1 MLPVYRLTYAFIIS
15 LSIVWS
21 CGLATIADA
30 SEVKLRR
37 FFLPNGL
44 EVLIKEDHARKVA
57 ALQLWVKVG
66 SADETDA
73 ERGISHLIEHM
84 AFKGTER
91 RGLGKIAAEIEGLG
105 GDVNAYTS
113 WDETV
118 FHVIVPAHATKQGL
132 DILLDAV
139 LRPTLDPTE
148 LQKEKQVV
156 LEEILEGEERP
167 ERKSSQMLF
176 KTAYTTSPYKY
187 PIIGYKDTVEKFTRE
202 DVLKFREKWY
212 VPENMF
218 LVIVGDVYSD
228 QVTKDVEAMTKDL
241 KPTGFFRPPRPSEP
255 AQNAVRSSFQ
265 RDKNARETRLHIA
278 SHIPSVEG
286 NDVNALDLAADILG
300 ARDSSRLVRV
310 LKKEKGLVNSI
321 SAYSLTPKEPGLML
335 ISATLDSKNLDA
347 VAKGVMD
354 ELKKLSKE
362 LPSEEEL
369 ERAKVYIESQHVYA
383 RETVQGIARSIG
395 NYHADLG
402 DGNYEEKYLR
412 LNRAVTPAQISEVV
426 AKYLFPPNLTVT
438 ALIPESD
445 QPVDEKQVL
454 STAETYAKR
463 STIAYEKTKTNGNI
477 VLKTLPNGL
486 RIVACQDES
495 NPVVSVRLVHL
506 GGKRFETKETEG
518 IMNFI
523 AQMINKGAGSLSE
536 FEIARKIEDMGGRLT
551 GFSGY
556 DSFGISASFFSRYTD
571 PGLKLLA
578 LIHKHCS
585 FPSEETERERALIIN
600 RIRTEPD
607 RPVPYALTMLGKTL
621 FKDSPYGFDKEG
633 TLATVAGFTREDLL
647 NIYKLYAAPANTVI
661 SVVGDFDVEKTL
673 QRIEELFGPIPD
685 VKFTTPTVPKE
696 APLSKVREEIVRI
709 PRAKAHISIGFIA
722 TTFSDQDRYP
732 LEVLNNILSGQG
744 GRLFLELRDK
754 QSLAYSVASLVRPG
768 LDPGMFAFYI
778 ACDVPKVQH
787 AVKGLFDEIQ
797 KIRSTAVSPEELDH
811 SINNLVGN
819 HLISLQ
825 SSWARA
831 ENTALNTLYGL
842 GHDYDAEYIAK
853 IKAVKVEDVLRVAKK
868 YLDPSK
874 CAIVK
879 ILPADARR

>member
-1 MLPVYRLTYAFIIS
+1 MFLFHRLTYALITVC
-15 LSIVWS
+15 IVCS
-21 CGLATIADA
+21 YVLASA
-30 SEVKLRR
+30 SEASEAKLRR

-44 EVLIKEDHARKVA
+44 EVLVKEDHARKVA

-105 GDVNAYTS
+105 GDINAYTS

-118 FHVIVPAHATKQGL
+118 FHVVVPAHATKQGL

-139 LRPTLDPTE
+139 LRPTLDSSE
-148 LQKEKQVV
+148 LEKEKQVV

-167 ERKSSQMLF
+167 ERKASQVLF

-187 PIIGYKDTVEKFTRE
+187 PIIGYRNTVEKVTRE
-202 DVLKFREKWY
+202 DILNFRKKWY

-218 LVIVGDVYSD
+218 LVIVGDVDST
-228 QVTKDVEAMTKDL
+228 QVVKDVEAMTKDL

-255 AQNAVRSSFQ
+255 AQDAVRSSFH
-265 RDKNARETRLHIA
+265 RDKNSRETRLHLA
-278 SHIPSVEG
+278 FHIPSVEG

-310 LKKEKGLVNSI
+310 LKKEKGIVNSI
-321 SAYSLTPKEPGLML
+321 SAYALTPKEPGLML
-335 ISATLDSKNLDA
+335 IYATLDSKNLGA
-347 VAKGVMD
+347 VTKGVMD
-354 ELKKLSKE
+354 EIKKLAKE
-362 LPSEEEL
+362 PPSQEEL
-369 ERAKVYIESQHVYA
+369 DRAKVFIESQHVYA

-412 LNRAVTPAQISEVV
+412 LNRAVTSAQISQVV
-426 AKYLFPPNLTVT
+426 AKYLFPPNLTLT
-438 ALIPESD
+438 ALIPETSE
-445 QPVDEKQVL
+445 PVNEKEL
-454 STAETYAKR
+454 LATAESYAQR
-463 STIAYEKTKTNGNI
+463 SKISYEKTKTNGNT

-486 RIVACQDES
+486 RVVACQDES
-495 NPVVSVRLVHL
+495 NPVVSVRMVHL

-523 AQMINKGAGSLSE
+523 AQMMNKGAGTLSE
-536 FEIARKIEDMGGRLT
+536 FEIARKVEDMGGRLT

-571 PGLKLLA
+571 AGLDLLA
-578 LIHKHCS
+578 LIHKQCS
-585 FPSEETERERALIIN
+585 FPSEALERERALIIN

-607 RPVPYALTMLGKTL
+607 RPVPYAITMLGKTL
-621 FKDSPYGFDKEG
+621 FKDNPYGFDKEG
-633 TLATVAGFTREDLL
+633 TLATVASFTREDLL
-647 NIYKLYAAPANTVI
+647 DTYRRYSVPSNTVI

-673 QRIEELFGPIPD
+673 RKIEELFGSIPD
-685 VKFTTPTVPKE
+685 EKLTAPNVPRE
-696 APLSKVREEIVRI
+696 APLTQVREEVVKI
-709 PRAKAHISIGFIA
+709 PRAKAHISIGFLA
-722 TTFSDQDRYP
+722 TTFSDPDRYP

-754 QSLAYSVASLVRPG
+754 QSLAYAVASFLRPG

-778 ACDVPKVQH
+778 ACDVPKVER
-787 AVKGLFDEIQ
+787 AVQGLFHQIQ
-797 KIRSTAVSPEELDH
+797 EIRSKAVNPEELNH

-853 IKAVKVEDVLRVAKK
+853 IKAVKADDVLRVAKK
-868 YLDPSK
+868 YLDSSK
-874 CAIVK
+874 CAVVK
-879 ILPADARR
+879 ILPDDVQK